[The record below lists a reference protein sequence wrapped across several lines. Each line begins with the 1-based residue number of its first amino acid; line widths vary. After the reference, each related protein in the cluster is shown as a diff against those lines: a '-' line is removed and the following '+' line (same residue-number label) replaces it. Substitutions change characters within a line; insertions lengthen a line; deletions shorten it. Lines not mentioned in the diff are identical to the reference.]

1 MPQNSRAQAN
11 PDIRFSDVAHYVG
24 LSLMKDP
31 SSKSNV
37 SKGSVRLNP
46 LKSQELAHAQQS
58 QASMGNGTSRE
69 EQLKLEKL
77 KAQMEFLRAEQ
88 KAEKEQLRR
97 MEGCLSDSMLLEK
110 KAQRRAAK
118 HREQRDFHQR
128 HASALDQKMTLLQQE
143 IKAVSAAR
151 TALGATTTPPRS
163 GLPPVTQ
170 SDSSRRGSPGS
181 PFAQEKSRAEEQMRK
196 TAPAMSPIQDPDVQG
211 DENMTLKEYF
221 DEIEA
226 KKTLQSEASQSNI
239 SIPEKKSTSTPTAA
253 KRSMN
258 MSSISF
264 HRPRPLSDEELAA
277 NHDLFRE
284 VIRRDLID
292 KAGSAKEAFKRLDLN
307 GSGNIS
313 CQDFGDGVKRA
324 GINWEEITH
333 MTRPRELFKLFDMDK
348 DGVITFQELF
358 PDALEK
364 EPERVSTPEFWNRWV
379 RRNRDLQMGLRDPAW
394 QPKGPDAEL
403 ELLFSTSESHENAGE
418 QRKWM
423 AATIRRLKNRGKS
436 DARCREIVAGHLPR
450 GTGPKDRE
458 DVQTFSAQ
466 EVKVC
471 RKTYNDQVNDP
482 VRNIQK
488 VVYDMREQR
497 RVLHDFRQKLWSVTM
512 EPVMRQQM
520 ENDRKTAAAG
530 VGLAGLGLGGG
541 AGGAGAAAAGG
552 PKEPVETGPV
562 KRSLKS
568 IAQECN
574 MEDPVIE
581 DLCRDYLIYADKNSE
596 ALGKRGFG
604 KLLQQLC
611 PSRTISDSD
620 SEHWWEQIIK
630 AMPPD
635 DLKARGL
642 CDFERFAIWYAT
654 SEARA

>member
-1 MPQNSRAQAN
+1 
-11 PDIRFSDVAHYVG
+11 
-24 LSLMKDP
+24 
-31 SSKSNV
+31 
-37 SKGSVRLNP
+37 
-46 LKSQELAHAQQS
+46 
-58 QASMGNGTSRE
+58 
-69 EQLKLEKL
+69 
-77 KAQMEFLRAEQ
+77 
-88 KAEKEQLRR
+88 
-97 MEGCLSDSMLLEK
+97 
-110 KAQRRAAK
+110 
-118 HREQRDFHQR
+118 
-128 HASALDQKMTLLQQE
+128 
-143 IKAVSAAR
+143 
-151 TALGATTTPPRS
+151 
-163 GLPPVTQ
+163 
-170 SDSSRRGSPGS
+170 
-181 PFAQEKSRAEEQMRK
+181 
-196 TAPAMSPIQDPDVQG
+196 
-211 DENMTLKEYF
+211 MTLKEYF
-221 DEIEA
+221 DEIDM
-226 KKTLQSEASQSNI
+226 KKTLQSEASQTSNV
-239 SIPEKKSTSTPTAA
+239 SMPEKKSTSTA

-264 HRPRPLSDEELAA
+264 HRPRPLSDEELLA

-292 KAGSAKEAFKRLDLN
+292 KGGSAKVAFKRLDLN
-307 GSGNIS
+307 GSGNVS

-333 MTRPRELFKLFDMDK
+333 MTRPRELFKLFDLDK

-358 PDALEK
+358 PDTSDK

-379 RRNRDLQMGLRDPAW
+379 RRNKDLQMAANTGAREAVW

-403 ELLFSTSESHENAGE
+403 ELLFSTSESHEKAGD
-418 QRKWM
+418 QKKWM

-530 VGLAGLGLGGG
+530 VGLGGLGLGGG
-541 AGGAGAAAAGG
+541 AGPAAGAAAGN
-552 PKEPVETGPV
+552 PKEPVETEPV

-574 MEDPVIE
+574 MENAVIE
-581 DLCRDYLIYADKNSE
+581 DICKDYLNYADKSSE
-596 ALGKRGFG
+596 ALAKRGFG

-611 PSRTISDSD
+611 PNRTISDSD
-620 SEHWWEQIIK
+620 SEHWWEQVIK
-630 AMPPD
+630 TMPPD

-642 CDFERFAIWYAT
+642 IDFERFAVWFST